1 MEWPTHYE
9 DDHDQEGKDQVQEV
23 SNSISMPQEPITW
36 SWSKK
41 LPQALIHHLQG
52 LVSSASEG
60 LEGHPSFGEI
70 KNQVQYNLIQVQVT
84 NGFY

>member
-1 MEWPTHYE
+1 MQQPTHHE
-9 DDHDQEGKDQVQEV
+9 DEHDQEGKDQVQEV
-23 SNSISMPQEPITW
+23 SNPISMPQGPITR
-36 SWSKK
+36 SQSKK
-41 LPQALIHHLQG
+41 LHQALIHHLQG

-84 NGFY
+84 NGFN